1 MAQVYISIGSN
12 IERETQIVLAV
23 QSLRDEF
30 GAVDVSS
37 VYECEPVG
45 FSGENFYN
53 LVAKVHT
60 NKSPQYIGELLKTLE
75 KQHGRVDF
83 SKKFSPRKMDL
94 DILLY
99 DDLVMEQP
107 VQLPRDEIP
116 LNAYVLQPLAEL
128 APDEVHPTL
137 GQTYQQIWQQYDK
150 TKQQVQRID
159 FTWPIALSH

>member
-12 IERETQIVLAV
+12 IDRENQIILAARALYSEFDNVVL
-23 QSLRDEF
+23 
-30 GAVDVSS
+30 SS

-53 LVAKVHT
+53 LVAKVET
-60 NKSPQYIGELLKTLE
+60 SKSPEYIGALLKSLE

-99 DDLVMEQP
+99 DDLVMDEP

-128 APDEVHPTL
+128 APDEIHPVL
-137 GQTYQQIWQQYDK
+137 QKSYQQIWQEYDK
-150 TKQQVQRID
+150 SLQYLTRVE
-159 FTWPIALSH
+159 FTWPELR